1 MKMSVGFV
9 CNDPI
14 LKLHFIISIIM
25 KAASNMQK
33 SDSLWTMCKIRVQVK
48 RTKGQKTSAVTKTKS
63 VDRFED
69 TKEIAILK
77 I

>member
-1 MKMSVGFV
+1 
-9 CNDPI
+9 
-14 LKLHFIISIIM
+14 M

-48 RTKGQKTSAVTKTKS
+48 RTKGLKTSAVTKTKS
-63 VDRFED
+63 VDRFDD